1 MDGRGSAVENFKQVL
16 QEKQTF
22 SLESL
27 RLYKEE
33 IMEEV
38 VNYFGERLTR
48 FAYTY
53 VKDWG
58 KAEDIVQEVFVTC
71 YTKMDTFRGESSV
84 KTWVYRITINRCH
97 DHLRSWSF
105 RNLHFTDRISKWI
118 KGEKSTLEQE
128 LIARDEKEELARQ
141 VLTLPIKYREVML
154 LYYFEE
160 LAVQDISLML
170 FLNDS
175 TVKTRLHRGRQLLKE
190 IITSEGSA
198 HDGRT
203 S

>member
-1 MDGRGSAVENFKQVL
+1 
-16 QEKQTF
+16 
-22 SLESL
+22 
-27 RLYKEE
+27 
-33 IMEEV
+33 MEEYKPKKQSSV
-38 VNYFGERLTR
+38 QIDNIIGRYPKDEVIEHLMDQYGEKLIRL
-48 FAYTY
+48 AYTY

-71 YTKMDTFRGESSV
+71 YTKLDTFRGESSV

-105 RNLHFTDRISKWI
+105 RNLHFTDKISKWI

-128 LIARDEKEELARQ
+128 LIARDEKEKLASQ
-141 VLTLPIKYREVML
+141 ILTLPIKYREVML

-160 LAVQDISLML
+160 LTVQDISLML
-170 FLNDS
+170 LLNDS

-190 IITSEGSA
+190 IITSERSSD
-198 HDGRT
+198 DGRT